1 MTTVM
6 PVMLGRRHTRPS
18 DTVLRQPLY
27 GWAYNPPRR
36 AQDVPV
42 DVREALTWLSTAS
55 VPVSALRQ
63 LDMVRR
69 VLDALA
75 VRLDGRPAPA
85 TTIYRK
91 RAVFYNAL
99 GYAVERGL
107 LPGNPIEQVH
117 GRLRKLQ
124 KLLIGASWLMWTRF
138 VGCWPASG

>member
-1 MTTVM
+1 
-6 PVMLGRRHTRPS
+6 
-18 DTVLRQPLY
+18 
-27 GWAYNPPRR
+27 
-36 AQDVPV
+36 V

-55 VPVSALRQ
+55 LPVSALRQ

-75 VRLDGRPAPA
+75 VRLDGRPAAA

-107 LPGNPIEQVH
+107 LPGNPIEQVQWKAPEVAEAIDRRVVANADQVR
-117 GRLRKLQ
+117 RLLAGLRMKVRRGDHLVAFFACMYYAGMRPSEVVA
-124 KLLIGASWLMWTRF
+124 LRGGAPPSDRT
-138 VGCWPASG
+138 G